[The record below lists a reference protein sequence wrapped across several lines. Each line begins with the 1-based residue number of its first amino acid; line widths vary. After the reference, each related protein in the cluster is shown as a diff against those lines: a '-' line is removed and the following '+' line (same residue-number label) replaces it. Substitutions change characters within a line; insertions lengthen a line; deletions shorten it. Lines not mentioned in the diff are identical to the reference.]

1 MTIKQEIERNEELK
15 GKDWIDEYN
24 HIIKRATKRQTE
36 LIKLQ
41 SLYDS
46 QQDDILHYLEMMKCD
61 AIKSSKL
68 MKALKEIRA
77 KRRLVKEELSA
88 VNSIT
93 MLAKQSKYINNE
105 TYVYKTNV
113 VVELLEE
120 SIKKED

>member
-1 MTIKQEIERNEELK
+1 MTIKQELERKEDLK
-15 GKDWIDEYN
+15 GKDWIEEYN
-24 HIIKRATKRQTE
+24 HIIKKANKRQAE

-41 SLYDS
+41 SMYDS

-77 KRRLVKEELSA
+77 KRRLVKEELGA

-93 MLAKQSKYINNE
+93 MLAKQSKYVNND
-105 TYVYKTNV
+105 TYTYKTNII
-113 VVELLEE
+113 VELLED
-120 SIKKED
+120 SI

>member
-1 MTIKQEIERNEELK
+1 MTIKQEVERNEELK

-24 HIIKRATKRQTE
+24 HIIKKATKRQTE

-41 SLYDS
+41 SLYDG

-77 KRRLVKEELSA
+77 KRRLVKEELGA

-93 MLAKQSKYINNE
+93 MLAKQSKYVNND

-113 VVELLEE
+113 VIELLED
-120 SIKKED
+120 SIK

>member
-1 MTIKQEIERNEELK
+1 MTIKQEIERKEELN
-15 GKDWIDEYN
+15 GSTWIDEYN
-24 HIIKRATKRQTE
+24 HIIKKATKRKEE
-36 LIKLQ
+36 LNKLQ

-77 KRRLVKEELSA
+77 KRRLVKEELGA

-93 MLAKQSKYINNE
+93 SLAKQSKYVNND
-105 TYVYKTNV
+105 TYTYKTNV
-113 VVELLEE
+113 IVELFED
-120 SIKKED
+120 SI

>member
-1 MTIKQEIERNEELK
+1 MTIKQEIERCEELK

-24 HIIKRATKRQTE
+24 HIIKKATKRQAE

-77 KRRLVKEELSA
+77 KRRLIKEELGA

-93 MLAKQSKYINNE
+93 MLAKQSKYVNND
-105 TYVYKTNV
+105 TYTYKTNV
-113 VVELLEE
+113 IVELLEE
-120 SIKKED
+120 SV

>member
-24 HIIKRATKRQTE
+24 HIIKRATKRQSE

>member
-1 MTIKQEIERNEELK
+1 MTIKQEVERDEELK
-15 GKDWIDEYN
+15 GKDWIKEYN
-24 HIIKRATKRQTE
+24 HIIKKANKRKEE
-36 LIKLQ
+36 LIILQ

-77 KRRLVKEELSA
+77 KRRLVKEELGA

-93 MLAKQSKYINNE
+93 SLAKQSKYENND

-113 VVELLEE
+113 VIELLEE
-120 SIKKED
+120 SVDKGE

>member
-15 GKDWIDEYN
+15 GKDWIEEYN
-24 HIIKRATKRQTE
+24 RIIKKANKRMEE
-36 LIKLQ
+36 LVKLQ

-77 KRRLVKEELSA
+77 KRRPVKEELGA

-93 MLAKQSKYINNE
+93 SLSKQSKYVNND
-105 TYVYKTNV
+105 TYTYKTNV
-113 VVELLEE
+113 IVELLEE
-120 SIKKED
+120 SI

>member
-1 MTIKQEIERNEELK
+1 MTIKQEVERNEELK

-24 HIIKRATKRQTE
+24 HIIKKATKRQTE

-41 SLYDS
+41 SLYDG

-77 KRRLVKEELSA
+77 KRRLVKEELGA

-93 MLAKQSKYINNE
+93 MLAKQSKYVNND

-113 VVELLEE
+113 VIELLEE
-120 SIKKED
+120 SIK

>member
-1 MTIKQEIERNEELK
+1 MTIKQEVEYQEELN
-15 GKDWIDEYN
+15 GKAWVEEYN
-24 HIIKRATKRQTE
+24 HIIKKANKRKEE

-61 AIKSSKL
+61 AIKSSRL

-77 KRRLVKEELSA
+77 KRRLVKEELGA

-93 MLAKQSKYINNE
+93 SLAKQSKYENND

-113 VVELLEE
+113 VIELLED
-120 SIKKED
+120 SAR